1 MPLSNIRELFLDN
14 CWIAEAGEEARLKGV
29 EDPAFNCR
37 ASFKA
42 AGVKLLTS
50 LSLPEERNDF
60 LCFRFCLPLLDIFPS
75 EVLISRPKLSLREMG
90 CMTNSGTSLCCD
102 H

>member
-1 MPLSNIRELFLDN
+1 MPLSNKRELFLDN
-14 CWIAEAGEEARLKGV
+14 CWTAEAGEEARLKGV

-60 LCFRFCLPLLDIFPS
+60 LCFRFCFA
-75 EVLISRPKLSLREMG
+75 VLGWCGRLVGQMLSNFKRSSK
-90 CMTNSGTSLCCD
+90 TVATWSQRD
-102 H
+102 FR